1 MSALCINILQWSVS
15 LYFCWRRPLCQ
26 LFSLS
31 FLPVILYKKD
41 ISSSSPPTISLFS
54 AFTPFPPHV
63 WLLPFYLCDYS
74 TLAWFPFVSPL
85 AKTKRSVYFCRGS
98 LSRYTLPNHF
108 LCMNMC
114 LPEHKMSTQWCG
126 RDDSVFSST
135 RWSAGV
141 SCSDVN
147 IAVDVCCEWHVVKL
161 SRRMEQQWDSFY
173 NHQVL
178 HHYIPLKQHMAYSRW
193 ISSIFDSTEIESKL
207 AHLLWA

>member
-1 MSALCINILQWSVS
+1 MASASFPTFSVFQS
-15 LYFCWRRPLCQ
+15 YFTT
-26 LFSLS
+26 
-31 FLPVILYKKD
+31 KKN

-63 WLLPFYLCDYS
+63 WLLPVYLCDYS

-98 LSRYTLPNHF
+98 LSRYTLPNHL
-108 LCMNMC
+108 LCVNMC
-114 LPEHKMSTQWCG
+114 LPVHKMSTQWCG

-135 RWSAGV
+135 RRSASV

-147 IAVDVCCEWHVVKL
+147 IAVDVCCEWHAVKL
-161 SRRMEQQWDSFY
+161 SRRTEQRWDSFY

-178 HHYIPLKQHMAYSRW
+178 HHYIPLKQHMAFSCR
-193 ISSIFDSTEIESKL
+193 INSIL
-207 AHLLWA
+207 HARPLWASWQRLDEASLILNN